1 VTVALLV
8 LAVAQIVAGAVVL
21 RRLARGRERPAPL
34 AGTEPAAAG
43 VISVLIPA
51 RDEEH
56 RIGPLLEAVAAFGPA
71 VAEILVVDDRS
82 ADGTADLVAAAA
94 ERDPRIRCL
103 PGREPTEGWVGKQHA
118 LQQALAE
125 ATAPW
130 CLCLDAD
137 TVPEPTLPDSL
148 LRALDDGDL
157 DAISA
162 APRFAV
168 DTVGESLLHP
178 ALLATLV
185 YRFGPPTDEPPHDE
199 RVVANGQCLL
209 LPTERLWAAGGWE
222 PVRANMTE
230 DVALIRHLIRAD
242 WRVGMRD
249 ASRLLV
255 VDMHSSG
262 REAWREWG
270 RSLALPGVASG
281 REQLTDIVTLAL
293 TLVAPPVI
301 VIAALWGS
309 RWWLLVPA
317 LILLAVRW
325 LFHVALRATYDHPR
339 WTFWVAPFADPLAVV
354 RLVASAVRPNRR
366 WRGRDYA
373 RSG

>member
-1 VTVALLV
+1 MTIALLV
-8 LAVAQIVAGAVVL
+8 LAVAQIAAGIVVL

-34 AGTEPAAAG
+34 AAGGPAAAG
-43 VISVLIPA
+43 SISVLIPA

-56 RIGPLLEAVAAFGPA
+56 RLGPLLEAIAAFGPA
-71 VAEILVVDDRS
+71 VAEILIVDDRS
-82 ADGTADLVAAAA
+82 TDATPALIDAAADA
-94 ERDPRIRCL
+94 DPRIRRIA
-103 PGREPTEGWVGKQHA
+103 GRELAEGWVGKQHA
-118 LQQALAE
+118 LQQGLVE
-125 ATAPW
+125 ARAPW

-137 TVPEPTLPDSL
+137 TVPDAALPDAL
-148 LRALDDGDL
+148 LDALRDGDL

-168 DTVGESLLHP
+168 DTLGESLLHP

-185 YRFGPPTDEPPHDE
+185 YRFGPPTDEPSRDE
-199 RVVANGQCLL
+199 RVVGNGQCLL
-209 LPTERLWAAGGWE
+209 LPTERLRAAGGWE

-230 DVALIRHLIRAD
+230 DVALIRHLIRAQ

-255 VDMHSSG
+255 VDMHASG

-281 REQLTDIVTLAL
+281 REQLVDIVTLAL
-293 TLVAPPVI
+293 ALVVPLAI
-301 VIAALWGS
+301 VIAAPWGS
-309 RWWLLVPA
+309 RWWLVVPA
-317 LILLAVRW
+317 LVLLGVRW
-325 LFHVALRATYDHPR
+325 LFHVALRPTYDHPR
-339 WTFWVAPFADPLAVV
+339 WTYWLAPLADPLAVL

-366 WRGRDYA
+366 WRGRSYA